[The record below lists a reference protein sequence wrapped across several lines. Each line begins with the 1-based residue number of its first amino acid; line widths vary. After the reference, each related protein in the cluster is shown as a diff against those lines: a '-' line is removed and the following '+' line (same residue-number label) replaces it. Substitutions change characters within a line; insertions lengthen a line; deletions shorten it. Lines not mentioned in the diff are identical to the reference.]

1 MLLINARD
9 LLPALAGMVFAYPWA
24 ALALGRG
31 RAPLLTALVT
41 LALSL
46 GALTLGMM
54 GLALIGGLRPGVLW
68 LGMLVIFGA
77 GLALLHRREL
87 LPRWRGRA
95 ALRGAGARMRAHPL
109 QVVALAVIVAILA
122 LVTFNLLYWPFN
134 ADDAVSIYAM
144 QSRAIFE
151 TRALPDDDG
160 LYEAYPML
168 MPLSYAYVHLVSGTI
183 NEYLALGFAA
193 ALSIGTF
200 GAAGALGVSLY
211 DRRTGLIAA
220 LLLALTPIFVRWSA
234 TGYTDVP
241 AGMFVALSAL
251 FAWRLLQD
259 GSGRD
264 ALLAGVMAGLAAWT
278 KNSALA
284 VALSLAAIVAYG
296 MLPRMEGARLTL
308 RHAALAGLGGL
319 VTAGPWYIRNL
330 LLIGRPVPATL
341 WADQAEP
348 TLENLIP
355 FMMHLGTEQ
364 FFVPGVVLTMGMA
377 LMLVEALR
385 LVGPQRDSARVLLVF
400 ALPFAA
406 AWWRLASYEVRFLMT
421 ILPLV
426 AVMGARAVVR
436 VGEWLP
442 RANSASSRRAVTV
455 IGAALLIAMALPA
468 ARKAVLF
475 KGEIARDPLMDD
487 ATRHRVTLG
496 AVYDVARYL
505 DALPADGM
513 ILSDTYYLPFHVHSA
528 PVVVGGLPH
537 RDALAR
543 YRFLVLSPGSPLP
556 GALAAGDALLLANID
571 GFRVYRVTYDPTP

>member
-1 MLLINARD
+1 
-9 LLPALAGMVFAYPWA
+9 
-24 ALALGRG
+24 
-31 RAPLLTALVT
+31 
-41 LALSL
+41 
-46 GALTLGMM
+46 
-54 GLALIGGLRPGVLW
+54 
-68 LGMLVIFGA
+68 
-77 GLALLHRREL
+77 
-87 LPRWRGRA
+87 
-95 ALRGAGARMRAHPL
+95 
-109 QVVALAVIVAILA
+109 
-122 LVTFNLLYWPFN
+122 
-134 ADDAVSIYAM
+134 
-144 QSRAIFE
+144 
-151 TRALPDDDG
+151 
-160 LYEAYPML
+160 
-168 MPLSYAYVHLVSGTI
+168 
-183 NEYLALGFAA
+183 
-193 ALSIGTF
+193 
-200 GAAGALGVSLY
+200 
-211 DRRTGLIAA
+211 
-220 LLLALTPIFVRWSA
+220 
-234 TGYTDVP
+234 
-241 AGMFVALSAL
+241 
-251 FAWRLLQD
+251 LQD

-406 AWWRLASYEVRFLMT
+406 AWWRLASYELRFLMT
-421 ILPLV
+421 ILPLA
-426 AVMGARAVVR
+426 AVMGARGVMR
-436 VGEWLP
+436 LGHWLP
-442 RANSASSRRAVTV
+442 QLQGEQMRRTAMVA
-455 IGAALLIAMALPA
+455 GAALLIALALPA